1 MIRQLRIVLG
11 PEHQGAYTGFL
22 VWATVYGVL
31 QGLSVA
37 LLVPVARALAE
48 GDLGATLRWLA
59 VLAVAAGC
67 CAVAH
72 YVQAMKGFHVAITV
86 LRTMHLT
93 IGDHLVTLP
102 VGWFAGRTG
111 SVAQIA
117 AKGTIA
123 VGGAAAH
130 LMTPLITG
138 IAGPATVALCLLAYD
153 WRLGLA
159 LVLSA
164 PLIAGASRLAARLV
178 ARSEHATHATSV
190 ESSERV
196 IEFARCQPALRAS
209 GRTTGAGYPPLTA
222 AIAAQQQAVRR
233 SLVDAVLG
241 ITLNGVVVQLV
252 FSVFVVLAAVLALGG
267 SLSGIELVALLGV
280 GSRFVQPLNEI
291 GEFGGAV
298 RQARG
303 ELERIAEIMAARPL
317 PEPERSATAT
327 RPGEIELDGVTFG
340 YEPGTPVLRDV
351 SFVAPAGTMT
361 ALVGPSGSG
370 KTTIARLVA
379 RFSDVDAGTVRV
391 GGADV
396 RDRRTED
403 LMADL
408 ALVFQDVYLFDDTL
422 RENVR
427 MGNPAA
433 TEEQVDRA
441 AALAGVTEIAERLPA
456 GWQTRVG
463 EGGSALSGG
472 ERQRVS
478 IARAILKDTPVVLL
492 DEATAALDPENE
504 RYVQRSLDTLRD
516 RATLVV
522 IAHKL
527 STVVHADQILVLGD
541 DGRIAERG
549 THTDLLALGGR
560 YAAFW
565 AERTAAAGWRLTDAA
580 VPA

>member
-1 MIRQLRIVLG
+1 MIRQLRVVLG
-11 PEHQGAYTGFL
+11 PDQQGAYTSFL

-31 QGLSVA
+31 QGLSVS
-37 LLVPVARALAE
+37 LLVPIATSLAA
-48 GDLGATLRWLA
+48 GDTAATWRWIA
-59 VLAVAAGC
+59 VLAAAALC

-72 YVQAMKGFHVAITV
+72 YVQAMKGFHVATTV
-86 LRTMHLT
+86 LRSMHLT

-102 VGWFAGRTG
+102 VGWFAGKTG

-117 AKGTIA
+117 AKGTISA
-123 VGGAAAH
+123 GGAAAH
-130 LMTPLITG
+130 LMTPLVTG
-138 IAGPATVALCLLAYD
+138 IAGPATVVVCMLALD

-159 LVLSA
+159 LVVAA

-178 ARSEHATHATSV
+178 ARSEHATHDAAA

-196 IEFARCQPALRAS
+196 IEYARCQGALRAF
-209 GRTTGAGYPPLTA
+209 GRTGEAGYPPLTA
-222 AIAAQQQAVRR
+222 AIAEQQRVVRR
-233 SLVDAVLG
+233 SMVESVLG
-241 ITLNGVVVQLV
+241 IALNGIVVQLV
-252 FSVFVVLAAVLALGG
+252 FTVFVVLGAVLALGG
-267 SLSGIELVALLGV
+267 SISGIELVALLGV
-280 GSRFVQPLNEI
+280 ASRFVQPLNEI

-298 RQARG
+298 RQASG
-303 ELERIAEIMAARPL
+303 ELRRIQEVMDAAPL
-317 PEPERSATAT
+317 PEPERPAAATT
-327 RPGEIELDGVTFG
+327 PGAIEFDRVGFG
-340 YEPGTPVLRDV
+340 YDLGTPVLREV
-351 SFVAPAGTMT
+351 SFTAAPRTMT

-370 KTTIARLVA
+370 KTTIGRLLA
-379 RFSDVDAGTVRV
+379 RFYDVDSGTVRV
-391 GGADV
+391 GGVDV

-427 MGNPAA
+427 LGNPAA
-433 TEEQVDRA
+433 TDEQVEAA
-441 AALAGVTEIAERLPA
+441 AALAGVTEIVDRLPG
-456 GWQTRVG
+456 GWRTRVG

-504 RYVQRSLDTLRD
+504 RYVQRSLDTLRE
-516 RATLVV
+516 RSTLVV

-527 STVVHADQILVLGD
+527 STVVGADQILVLD
-541 DGRIAERG
+541 DEGRIAERG
-549 THTDLLALGGR
+549 THPELLALGGR

-565 AERTAAAGWRLTDAA
+565 HERTTAAGWRLT
-580 VPA
+580 PTS